1 MRYNKVFGYYIEVTN
16 SYKDLVPDYYIRRQT
31 LANAERYTTE
41 ELSELARTILG
52 AEDRLYALEYETYV
66 AIREKLAAEMERI
79 QKTASVIAW
88 TDVFASLAL
97 VAETNQ
103 YVRPTLNQR
112 GVIDIKDG
120 RHPVVEKMMSGEL
133 FVANDTLLDHKKE
146 SCGYYYRT
154 EYGRKVYLYETDCA
168 YRTDGTDWFF
178 CSGKVC

>member
-1 MRYNKVFGYYIEVTN
+1 M
-16 SYKDLVPDYYIRRQT
+16 PDYYIRRQT

-120 RHPVVEKMMSGEL
+120 RHPVVEKMMSGNFL
-133 FVANDTLLDHKKE
+133 WPMIRCLTIKE

>member
-1 MRYNKVFGYYIEVTN
+1 MKRQELKNLRVRYNKVFGYYIEVTN

-133 FVANDTLLDHKKE
+133 FVANDTLLDHKNE

-168 YRTDGTDWFF
+168 LSY
-178 CSGKVC
+178 